1 MKLSNNRVQIIKDV
15 ENLMIK
21 VLKDAIPERDDL
33 SNDHTLKK
41 MNFWRGG
48 DVSVVDNTK
57 DIPRAGWYPRD
68 QYIVSKSAYQV
79 SWVMCELRDIY
90 INNDFYD
97 FDLKYVLFG
106 TFADNYIKNFRKMK
120 RINKQWIQ
128 KQDSWFLEKNFILES
143 LKDLIYSHNNSF
155 LPCECDP
162 SDEESKHNPIADL
175 HLAAEC

>member
-1 MKLSNNRVQIIKDV
+1 MSSSRNNIIKDV

-21 VLKDAIPERDDL
+21 VIKDAIPERDHL
-33 SNDHTLKK
+33 SNDHTLKR

-48 DVSVVDNTK
+48 DVSVVENAK
-57 DIPRAGWYPRD
+57 DIPKAGWYPSD
-68 QYIVSKSAYQV
+68 QYIVTKSAYQV

-97 FDLKYVLFG
+97 FDLKFILFG
-106 TFADNYIKNFRKMK
+106 TFADNYIKSFRKMN
-120 RINKQWIQ
+120 RVNKQWIQ

-143 LKDLIYSHNNSF
+143 LKDLIYSHNNCF
-155 LPCECDP
+155 LPCECD
-162 SDEESKHNPIADL
+162 SLDKESKHSPMADL